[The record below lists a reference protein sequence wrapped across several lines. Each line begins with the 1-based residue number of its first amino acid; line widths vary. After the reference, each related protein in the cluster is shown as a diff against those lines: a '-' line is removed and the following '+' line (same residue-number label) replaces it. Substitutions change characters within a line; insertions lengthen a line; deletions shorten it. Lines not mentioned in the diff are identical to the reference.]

1 MNVKRYRLFFGLTQ
15 KEISNL
21 LGMKLSTYRAKEQ
34 GISSFSDLEKEKIR
48 DLFSKEKPE
57 ITIDEI
63 FFPKKVHQKYV

>member
-1 MNVKRYRLFFGLTQ
+1 MNVKRYRMFFGLTQ

-34 GISSFSDLEKEKIR
+34 GVSSFSDLEKEKIR

-63 FFPKKVHQKYV
+63 FFAKKVQ